1 MFPLFRM
8 EEKLLHSDKVLYLG
22 REVVADR
29 LILASLQSFSSV
41 FPDLT
46 IRLAQPHPPPLK
58 FE

>member
-1 MFPLFRM
+1 M

-46 IRLAQPHPPPLK
+46 IRLAQAHPPPLK